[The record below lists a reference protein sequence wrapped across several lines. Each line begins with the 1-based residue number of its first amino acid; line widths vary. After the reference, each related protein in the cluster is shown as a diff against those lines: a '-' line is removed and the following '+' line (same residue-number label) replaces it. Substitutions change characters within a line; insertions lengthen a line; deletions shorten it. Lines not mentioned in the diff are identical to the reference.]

1 VSASVLERVAFT
13 TSRVLDFFSEKEL
26 TAQIGHGPA
35 QWPLVIL
42 KELADNSLDACEESG
57 SGTAPQIEVTV
68 DGEGI
73 TVADNGP
80 GIPPQIVDR
89 VLDYSVRVSSRE
101 AYAAPDRGAQGNA
114 LKTLMAMPFV
124 LDRTSGRVTVT
135 ARGFRHE
142 ITISVDPLRQ
152 VPVIDHR
159 QTRADI
165 KTGTRITVHWPDSAS
180 SLLEPECGRFL
191 QIASDFAWL
200 NPHLTIT
207 VNWDGERELTLASTD
222 PGWPKWKP
230 NEPTS
235 PHWYTTGTLGRLIA
249 AYVTHPDHADMSV
262 REFVTKFRGLTG
274 SAKGRQVLADTR
286 MARMPLADLVNDRG
300 LDSGAVSWLLTS
312 MREHSRPV
320 KPAQLGVI
328 GRDHLADRLAT
339 LGMEEESF
347 GYKRAMGES
356 GGRPWVVE
364 AAFGWCPDLGYRRLV
379 TGVNWSAGIVNPF
392 RQLLRY
398 GGSLDTLLE
407 RQRIDEDCV
416 MVLHLAVPVITYGN
430 RGKSEVLLPPGDD
443 ISDALTGTVEAVTK
457 KWAAQRKAEERH
469 ANARLRRRE
478 VMTRTRRIT
487 VKEASLAE
495 MEDAYLKASGNG
507 RLYANVRQ
515 IMYAAR
521 PGVLERTGG
530 QIWSDSSYFTQ
541 TLLPEYI
548 EQHGLEG
555 SWKIAYDAR
564 GHLVEPHRGRLSG
577 GQTSIALGT
586 LEVRN
591 YIAASPD
598 DPLEIRH
605 LPVDFPTAGP
615 RHRYSAAVFIEKEG
629 FDQLIAE
636 SGLAGRYDVAF
647 MSTKGMS
654 NTASRELVDYLAS
667 DGVRI
672 LIVRDFD
679 RAGFSIAGTLATSC
693 RRYRFRNKVNVTD
706 IGLRLADVQQYGL
719 ESEPWREKVSCSK
732 IVETLHRHG
741 ATEQEVAYLIDGH
754 NRTHTWGQRVE
765 LNAFTSEQF
774 IGWLDGKLTEHGI
787 EKVIPDADALTLQY
801 RRAFARH
808 AMNKKISEMEEQVR
822 STADE
827 AAIPTGLADRVQDLI
842 DDDPSMTWDAAVAE
856 IAQDEPGETADD

>member
-1 VSASVLERVAFT
+1 LERVAFT
-13 TSRVLDFFSEKEL
+13 TSRMLDFFSEKEL
-26 TAQIGHGPA
+26 TAQTGHDPA
-35 QWPLVIL
+35 HWPLVIL

-80 GIPPQIVDR
+80 GIPQQTIDG

-101 AYAAPDRGAQGNA
+101 AYVAPDRGAQGNA
-114 LKTLMAMPFV
+114 LKTLMTMPFV

-135 ARGFRHE
+135 ARGVCHE
-142 ITISVDPLRQ
+142 IEVGVDPLRQ
-152 VPVIDHR
+152 VPVINIERIRSDV
-159 QTRADI
+159 
-165 KTGTRITVHWPDSAS
+165 KTGTRFTVHWPESAS
-180 SLLEPECGRFL
+180 SILDAARGRFF

-200 NPHLTIT
+200 NPHLGIT
-207 VNWDGERELTLASTD
+207 VDWAGKWELVAPATE

-235 PHWYTTGTLGRLIA
+235 PHWYTTETLGRLIA
-249 AYVTHPDHADMSV
+249 AFVTHPEHGGMSL
-262 REFVTKFRGLTG
+262 REFVSQFRGLTG
-274 SAKGRQVLADTR
+274 PAKPRQVLEAAGMSR
-286 MARMPLADLVNDRG
+286 LALADLVNG
-300 LDSGAVSWLLTS
+300 GGPDSVAIRRLLTS
-312 MREHSRPV
+312 MRDYSRPV

-328 GRDHLADRLAT
+328 GRDHLAARLAR

-347 GYKRAMGES
+347 AYKRAMGKS

-379 TGVNWSAGIVNPF
+379 TGINWSPGLVNLF

-407 RQRIDEDCV
+407 RQRVDEDCV
-416 MVLHLAVPVITYGN
+416 MVLHLACPLVAYGN

-443 ISDALTGTVEAVTK
+443 ISDALTGAVEAVTK

-469 ANARLRRRE
+469 AYARLRRRE
-478 VMTRTRRIT
+478 AMTRTRRVT
-487 VKEASLAE
+487 VKEAAFAV
-495 MEDAYLKASGNG
+495 MEPAYLKASSDG
-507 RLYANVRQ
+507 RLFANARQ
-515 IMYAAR
+515 VMYAAR
-521 PGVLERTGG
+521 PGVLELTGG
-530 QIWSDSSYFTQ
+530 KIWADSAYFTQ
-541 TLLPEYI
+541 VLLPEYI

-555 SWKIAYDAR
+555 IWKIAYDAR

-586 LEVRN
+586 LEVRK
-591 YIAASPD
+591 YLAASPD
-598 DPLEIRH
+598 DPLAVRH
-605 LPVDFPTAGP
+605 LPLDFPTAGP
-615 RHRYSAAVFIEKEG
+615 EHRYSAAVFVEKEG

-636 SGLAGRYDVAF
+636 SGLADKYDVAF

-654 NTASRELVDYLAS
+654 VTAARELVDYLAS
-667 DGVRI
+667 LDVRI

-679 RAGFSIAGTLATSC
+679 RAGFSIAGTLTTSSK
-693 RRYRFRNKVNVTD
+693 RYRFKNKVNVTD
-706 IGLRLADVQQYGL
+706 LGLRLADVEAHGL

-732 IVETLHRHG
+732 IVDTLHRHG
-741 ATEQEVAYLIDGH
+741 ATEQEVAYLIGGH
-754 NRTHTWGQRVE
+754 DRTLTWGQRVE

-774 IGWLDGKLTEHGI
+774 IGWLEDKLIEHGI
-787 EKVIPDADALTLQY
+787 EKVVPDEDTLALQY
-801 RRAFARH
+801 RRALARQ

-822 STADE
+822 ATADE
-827 AAIPTGLADRVQDLI
+827 TAIPDGLADRVRDRL
-842 DDDPSMTWDAAVAE
+842 DDDPSMTWDEAVAE
-856 IAQDEPGETADD
+856 IADDGSSDAAEQ